1 MNSLK
6 KYFPMVPTFKEKNE
20 LKEIVKYY
28 LCNEDEALVIAEKS
42 KEICR
47 TKYRYKDSANIILNA
62 P

>member
-1 MNSLK
+1 
-6 KYFPMVPTFKEKNE
+6 MVPTFKEKNE